1 MSKKDYYTLL
11 GVERN
16 ATQAEIKKAYRKK
29 ALEHH
34 PDHNQS
40 DPNAEAHFKEI
51 NEAYNVLKD
60 PQKRKLYDQFGHEG
74 PQSQGKGQHFYGQ
87 EGFDIND
94 ILRNFGMN
102 FGGKTT
108 SRQAQGTHIAITIKV
123 TLEEVAY
130 GVDKRIKINRYTT
143 CQDCH
148 GNGAENGKAIVTCAE
163 CNGTG
168 NISSAQQGF
177 FQMIFSSPCPSCHGE
192 GTIIKKKC
200 GTCIGEGRIHVAEE
214 VHIKLPA
221 GVKEGMEFSL
231 RGKGHALG
239 KGSRPGDLHV
249 SIEEEP
255 SPHFERKGNNIHY
268 HRYIS
273 FPEAI
278 LGTKISIPGIS
289 GTIKVT
295 VPPYTQSETI
305 LRLKGKG
312 LPDIETQVKGDQ
324 LLHLHIWV
332 PAHLDDAT
340 KAQIATM
347 AKMKAFTPLYSA

>member
-1 MSKKDYYTLL
+1 MSKRDYYNVL
-11 GVERN
+11 GIECD
-16 ATQAEIKKAYRKK
+16 ASQTEIKKAFRKM
-29 ALEHH
+29 ALKHH

-51 NEAYNVLKD
+51 NEAYHVLSD
-60 PQKRKLYDQFGHEG
+60 PKKRKLYDQFGHEG
-74 PQSQGKGQHFYGQ
+74 AESQGGRHSFYEE

-102 FGGKTT
+102 FGEKKT
-108 SRQAQGTHIAITIKV
+108 SRRAQGAHIAITLKV
-123 TLEEVAY
+123 TLAEIAR
-130 GVDKRIKINRYTT
+130 GIDKKIKIKRYTT
-143 CQDCH
+143 CKDCR
-148 GNGAENGKAIVTCAE
+148 GNGAENGKAIVTCSQ
-163 CNGTG
+163 CDGTG
-168 NISSAQQGF
+168 HINNSEQGF
-177 FQMIFSSPCPSCHGE
+177 FQMIFSSPCPECHGE
-192 GTIIKKKC
+192 GNIIRRKC
-200 GTCIGEGRIHVAEE
+200 SSCTGEGRIYVTEE

-221 GVKEGMEFSL
+221 GMREGMEFSVPE
-231 RGKGHALG
+231 KGHAPRKG
-239 KGSRPGDLHV
+239 KRFGDLRV

-255 SPHFERKGNNIHY
+255 SPDFERKGNNLHY

-273 FPEAI
+273 FPQAI
-278 LGTKISIPGIS
+278 LGTKIDIPGIS

-332 PAHLDDAT
+332 PAHLDNAT
-340 KAQIATM
+340 KAQIAQM
-347 AKMKAFTPLYSA
+347 AQMKAFTPPV

>member
-1 MSKKDYYTLL
+1 MSKRDYYKVL
-11 GVERN
+11 GVKRD
-16 ATQAEIKKAYRKK
+16 ATQAQIKKAFRKM
-29 ALEHH
+29 ALKYH

-60 PQKRKLYDQFGHEG
+60 PKKRKLYDQFGHAG
-74 PQSQGKGQHFYGQ
+74 AQSQGEGQHFYGE

-102 FGGKTT
+102 FGGRKA
-108 SRQAQGTHIAITIKV
+108 SRQEQGDHIAVTLKV
-123 TLEEVAY
+123 TLTEIVR
-130 GVDKRIKINRYTT
+130 GIDKRIKIKRYTT
-143 CQDCH
+143 CKDCR
-148 GNGAENGKAIVTCAE
+148 GNGAENGKAIVTCTQ
-163 CNGTG
+163 CDGTG
-168 NISSAQQGF
+168 HISNAQQGF
-177 FQMIFSSPCPSCHGE
+177 FQMIFSSPCPECRGE
-192 GTIIKKKC
+192 GNIIRRKC
-200 GTCIGEGRIHVAEE
+200 PACTGAGRIHVTEE
-214 VHIKLPA
+214 VDIKLPA
-221 GVKEGMEFSL
+221 GVKEGMEFSIP
-231 RGKGHALG
+231 GKGHALG
-239 KGSRPGDLHV
+239 KGKRPGDLHV
-249 SIEEEP
+249 LIEEEP

-278 LGTKISIPGIS
+278 LGTQINIPGIS

-295 VPPYTQSETI
+295 IPPYTQSETI

-332 PAHLDDAT
+332 PDHLDDTT
-340 KAQIATM
+340 KTQIVQLAQ
-347 AKMKAFTPLYSA
+347 MKAFTPPV